1 MKNLIA
7 KLKNKIK
14 KRVAE
19 ISFEDFLENTK
30 KLSYEVKDKFKTKIK
45 KRFDKISFEDFFENT
60 KKLSLEVKD
69 NLKQKYNQFG
79 INDYFSSAQK
89 YFNKAQDKIEKS
101 FNKLS
106 FDESLLKQSGFWLKS
121 VTWTLIGTS
130 SFAVIWLGFAKTDEV
145 VIALGKLEPKG
156 DVKDIQIP
164 IGGVIEEI
172 LVESGDNVE
181 KDQVLVQLDKEASLE
196 KFKSFQNALEEKELQ
211 LEKNN
216 SILSLKRE
224 QKEQELALIKEK
236 IRSTTEKRDMNLV
249 LLNKLEELYDNGG
262 ISRFKYFEYKIN
274 HDAIVSELSRLK
286 IEKEISSGVINQDL
300 KKLESQQALIRAE
313 IASLKSE
320 LIAAKV
326 TLKYQSLKSPVSGI
340 VFDLK
345 PTTEGYVA
353 QSSEP
358 IMKIVPFDD
367 LEADIEIPSN
377 KIGFVKLGMPVEIN
391 IDSFPSSDFGV
402 LEGKIKQIGSDALAP
417 SQLEQRT
424 EYKYPATIE
433 LEEQTFRLQD
443 GSSLPLQ
450 VGMSLSAN
458 IKLRKV
464 SYLQLLFSN
473 LETKTESLKRF

>member
-1 MKNLIA
+1 MKQVYS
-7 KLKNKIK
+7 KYKNKIK
-14 KRVAE
+14 K
-19 ISFEDFLENTK
+19 IINDLSFEDFLDKSK
-30 KLSYEVKDKFKTKIK
+30 KYTIKAIDKVKTKLI
-45 KRFDKISFEDFFENT
+45 DFGTDE
-60 KKLSLEVKD
+60 
-69 NLKQKYNQFG
+69 
-79 INDYFSSAQK
+79 YFYKAQE

-101 FNKLS
+101 FKTIS

-130 SFAVIWLGFAKTDEV
+130 TFSLLWLGFAKTEEV
-145 VIALGKLEPKG
+145 VVAIGKLEPKG

-181 KDQVLVQLDKEASLE
+181 KNQVLVQLDREASLE
-196 KFKSFQNALEEKELQ
+196 KFKSFQNALDEKELQ

-224 QKEQELALIKEK
+224 QKQQELTLINEK
-236 IRSTTEKRDMNLV
+236 IRSTAEKKEMNLV
-249 LLNKLEELYDNGG
+249 LLNKLEELYQEGG
-262 ISRFKYFEYKIN
+262 ISKFKFVEYKIK
-274 HDAIVSELSRLK
+274 HDTIESELSKLK
-286 IEKEISSGVINQDL
+286 IEKEISAGVINQEL

-377 KIGFVKLGMPVEIN
+377 KIGFVKVGMPVEIS

-402 LEGKIKQIGSDALAP
+402 LKGNVKRIGSDALAP

-433 LEEQTFRLQD
+433 LEEQIFKLQN

-464 SYLQLLFSN
+464 SYLQLLFSTFDN
-473 LETKTESLKRF
+473 KTDALKKI

>member
-1 MKNLIA
+1 MKQFLI
-7 KLKNKIK
+7 KFKNKIK
-14 KRVAE
+14 NRFDN
-19 ISFEDFLENTK
+19 ISFDDFLKNSK
-30 KLSYEVKDKFKTKIK
+30 QNSIKLTVKLKNNLNKLGVDKYSYKA
-45 KRFDKISFEDFFENT
+45 
-60 KKLSLEVKD
+60 
-69 NLKQKYNQFG
+69 KQ
-79 INDYFSSAQK
+79 

-101 FNKLS
+101 FKNIS

-130 SFAVIWLGFAKTDEV
+130 SFAILWLSVAKTDEV

-172 LVESGDNVE
+172 LVESGDSVE
-181 KDQVLVQLDKEASLE
+181 KNQILVQLDKEASFE
-196 KFKSFQNALEEKELQ
+196 KYKSFQNALEEKELQ
-211 LEKNN
+211 LEKNI
-216 SILSLKRE
+216 SILSLKKD
-224 QKEQELALIKEK
+224 QKEQELLLIQER
-236 IRSTTEKRDMNLV
+236 IRSTTEKMDMNLV
-249 LLNKLEELYDNGG
+249 LLNKLEELYKDGG
-262 ISRFKYFEYKIN
+262 ISKFKYVEYKIN
-274 HDAIVSELSRLK
+274 HDDIESELSRLK
-286 IEKEISSGVINQDL
+286 IEKEISAGRISQDI
-300 KKLESQQALIRAE
+300 KKLESEQAFIRAE

-377 KIGFVKLGMPVEIN
+377 KIGFVKVGMPVEIS

-402 LEGKIKQIGSDALAP
+402 LMGNVKKIGSDALPP

-433 LEEQTFRLQD
+433 LEEQTFKIQN
-443 GSSLPLQ
+443 GSALPLQ

-473 LETKTESLKRF
+473 FEKKTDALKRF

>member
-1 MKNLIA
+1 MKKLFIKYKNKIIKIIDDLPFNDFLKKSKKSNYIIKDKLRI
-7 KLKNKIK
+7 KLKN
-14 KRVAE
+14 
-19 ISFEDFLENTK
+19 L
-30 KLSYEVKDKFKTKIK
+30 
-45 KRFDKISFEDFFENT
+45 
-60 KKLSLEVKD
+60 
-69 NLKQKYNQFG
+69 G
-79 INDYFSSAQK
+79 IDEYVYKAQD
-89 YFNKAQDKIEKS
+89 YFNKAQDKFEKS
-101 FNKLS
+101 FKTIS

-121 VTWTLIGTS
+121 VTWTIIGTS
-130 SFAVIWLGFAKTDEV
+130 TFGLIWLGFAKTDEV
-145 VIALGKLEPKG
+145 IVAIGKLEPKG

-164 IGGVIEEI
+164 IGGVIDEI

-181 KDQVLVQLDKEASLE
+181 KNQILVQLDREASLE

-224 QKEQELALIKEK
+224 QKQQELLLIKEK
-236 IRSTTEKRDMNLV
+236 IRSTNEKKDMNLV
-249 LLNKLEELYDNGG
+249 LLKKLEDLYEEGG
-262 ISRFKYFEYKIN
+262 ISKFKYLEYKIN
-274 HDAIVSELSRLK
+274 HDEIESELSKLK
-286 IEKEISSGVINQDL
+286 IEKEISAGLINQEI

-326 TLKYQSLKSPVSGI
+326 TLKYQSLKSPVAGI

-377 KIGFVKLGMPVEIN
+377 KIGFVKVGMPVEIN

-402 LEGKIKQIGSDALAP
+402 LEGNVKKIGSDALPP
-417 SQLEQRT
+417 SQIDQRT

-433 LEEQTFRLQD
+433 LEEQIFKLQN

-464 SYLQLLFSN
+464 SYLQLLFN
-473 LETKTESLKRF
+473 TFEKKTDALKKF

>member
-1 MKNLIA
+1 MKELFF
-7 KLKNKIK
+7 KYKNKIK
-14 KRVAE
+14 KSINDFSIA
-19 ISFEDFLENTK
+19 DFLNK
-30 KLSYEVKDKFKTKIK
+30 SKNFSYKTKDKLK
-45 KRFDKISFEDFFENT
+45 KKFNNLGFDKYVY
-60 KKLSLEVKD
+60 K
-69 NLKQKYNQFG
+69 
-79 INDYFSSAQK
+79 AQI

-101 FNKLS
+101 FKIIS
-106 FDESLLKQSGFWLKS
+106 FDESLLKQSSFWLKS

-130 SFAVIWLGFAKTDEV
+130 TFSLIWLGFAKTDEV
-145 VIALGKLEPKG
+145 VVAIGKLEPKG

-181 KDQVLVQLDKEASLE
+181 KNQILVQLDREASLE

-216 SILSLKRE
+216 SILSLKRD
-224 QKEQELALIKEK
+224 QKKQELLLIMEK
-236 IRSTTEKRDMNLV
+236 IRSTTEKKDMNLV
-249 LLNKLEELYDNGG
+249 LLEKLEELYQDGG
-262 ISRFKYFEYKIN
+262 ISKFKYVEYKIK
-274 HDAIVSELSRLK
+274 HDDIESELSKLK
-286 IEKEISSGVINQDL
+286 IEKEISAGLINQEI

-326 TLKYQSLKSPVSGI
+326 TLKYQSLKSPVAGI

-377 KIGFVKLGMPVEIN
+377 KIGFVKVGMPVEIS

-402 LEGKIKQIGSDALAP
+402 LEGNVKKIGSDALPP
-417 SQLEQRT
+417 SQLDQRT
-424 EYKYPATIE
+424 EYKFPATVE
-433 LEEQTFRLQD
+433 LEDQIFKLEN

-464 SYLQLLFSN
+464 SYLQLLFSTF
-473 LETKTESLKRF
+473 EKKTDALKKL

>member
-1 MKNLIA
+1 MKQFLI
-7 KLKNKIK
+7 KFKNKIK
-14 KRVAE
+14 NRFDN
-19 ISFEDFLENTK
+19 ISFDDFLKNSKQNSIKLTVKLK
-30 KLSYEVKDKFKTKIK
+30 KNLNKLGVDKYSYKA
-45 KRFDKISFEDFFENT
+45 
-60 KKLSLEVKD
+60 
-69 NLKQKYNQFG
+69 KQ
-79 INDYFSSAQK
+79 

-101 FNKLS
+101 FKNIS

-130 SFAVIWLGFAKTDEV
+130 SFAILWLSVAKTDEV

-172 LVESGDNVE
+172 LVESGDSVE
-181 KDQVLVQLDKEASLE
+181 KNQILVQLDKEASFE
-196 KFKSFQNALEEKELQ
+196 KYKSFQNALEEKELQ
-211 LEKNN
+211 LKKNI
-216 SILSLKRE
+216 SILSLKKD
-224 QKEQELALIKEK
+224 QKEQELLLIQER
-236 IRSTTEKRDMNLV
+236 IRSTTEKMDMNLV
-249 LLNKLEELYDNGG
+249 LLNKLEALYKDGG
-262 ISRFKYFEYKIN
+262 ISKFKYVDYKIN
-274 HDAIVSELSRLK
+274 HDDIVSELSRLK
-286 IEKEISSGVINQDL
+286 IEKEISAGRISQDI
-300 KKLESQQALIRAE
+300 KKLESEQAFIRAE

-377 KIGFVKLGMPVEIN
+377 KIGFVKVGMPVEIS

-402 LEGKIKQIGSDALAP
+402 LMGNVKKIGSDALPP

-433 LEEQTFRLQD
+433 LEEQTFKIQN
-443 GSSLPLQ
+443 GSALPLQ

-473 LETKTESLKRF
+473 LEKKTDALKRF

>member
-1 MKNLIA
+1 MKQLFIEY
-7 KLKNKIK
+7 KNKIK
-14 KRVAE
+14 K
-19 ISFEDFLENTK
+19 IINDLSFDDLLNKSKKYTNEAKAKLKTKFNDLSFDDLLNKSKNYTFEAKAKLKTKFK
-30 KLSYEVKDKFKTKIK
+30 KL
-45 KRFDKISFEDFFENT
+45 
-60 KKLSLEVKD
+60 
-69 NLKQKYNQFG
+69 G
-79 INDYFSSAQK
+79 IDEYAYKAQE

-101 FNKLS
+101 FKTIS
-106 FDESLLKQSGFWLKS
+106 FDESLLKQSDFWLKS
-121 VTWTLIGTS
+121 VTWALIGTS
-130 SFAVIWLGFAKTDEV
+130 TFSLVWLGFAKTEEV
-145 VIALGKLEPKG
+145 VVAIGKLEPKG

-181 KDQVLVQLDKEASLE
+181 KNQVLVQLDREASLE
-196 KFKSFQNALEEKELQ
+196 KFRSFQNALEEKELQ

-224 QKEQELALIKEK
+224 QKQQELLLIKEK
-236 IRSTTEKRDMNLV
+236 IRSTNEKKDMNLI
-249 LLNKLEELYDNGG
+249 LLKKLEELYEEGG
-262 ISRFKYFEYKIN
+262 ISKFKFVEYKIN
-274 HDAIVSELSRLK
+274 HETIESELSKLK
-286 IEKEISSGVINQDL
+286 IEKEISEGVINQEL

-320 LIAAKV
+320 LISAKV

-377 KIGFVKLGMPVEIN
+377 KIGFVKVGMPVEIN

-402 LEGKIKQIGSDALAP
+402 LQGNVKRIGSDALAP
-417 SQLEQRT
+417 SQSEQRT

-433 LEEQTFRLQD
+433 LEEQIFKLQN

-464 SYLQLLFSN
+464 SYLQLLFS
-473 LETKTESLKRF
+473 TFDKKTDALKKI

>member
-1 MKNLIA
+1 MKQFLI
-7 KLKNKIK
+7 KFKNKIK
-14 KRVAE
+14 NRFDN
-19 ISFEDFLENTK
+19 ISFDDFLKNSKQNSIKLTTK
-30 KLSYEVKDKFKTKIK
+30 LKKNLNKLGVDKYSYKA
-45 KRFDKISFEDFFENT
+45 
-60 KKLSLEVKD
+60 
-69 NLKQKYNQFG
+69 KQ
-79 INDYFSSAQK
+79 
-89 YFNKAQDKIEKS
+89 YFNKAQDKIEKG
-101 FNKLS
+101 FKNIS

-130 SFAVIWLGFAKTDEV
+130 SFAILWLSVAKTDEV

-172 LVESGDNVE
+172 LVESGDSVE
-181 KDQVLVQLDKEASLE
+181 KNEILVQLDKEASFE
-196 KFKSFQNALEEKELQ
+196 KYKSFQNALEEKELQ
-211 LEKNN
+211 LEKNI
-216 SILSLKRE
+216 SILSLKKD
-224 QKEQELALIKEK
+224 QKEQELLLIQER
-236 IRSTTEKRDMNLV
+236 IRSTTEKMDMNLV
-249 LLNKLEELYDNGG
+249 LLNKLEELYKDGG
-262 ISRFKYFEYKIN
+262 ISKFKYVEYKIN
-274 HDAIVSELSRLK
+274 HDDIVSELSRLK
-286 IEKEISSGVINQDL
+286 IEKEISAGRISQDI
-300 KKLESQQALIRAE
+300 KKLESEQAFIRAE

-377 KIGFVKLGMPVEIN
+377 KIGFVKVGMPVEIS

-402 LEGKIKQIGSDALAP
+402 LMGNVKKIGSDALPP

-433 LEEQTFRLQD
+433 LEEQTFKIQN
-443 GSSLPLQ
+443 GSALPLQ

-473 LETKTESLKRF
+473 LEKKTDALKRF

>member
-1 MKNLIA
+1 MKPFINKI
-7 KLKNKIK
+7 KNKIK
-14 KRVAE
+14 KIFDE
-19 ISFEDFLENTK
+19 ISFEDFLENSK
-30 KLSYEVKDKFKTKIK
+30 KYSFKILDKLKKKSSRLGFDSYAYKVQE
-45 KRFDKISFEDFFENT
+45 
-60 KKLSLEVKD
+60 
-69 NLKQKYNQFG
+69 
-79 INDYFSSAQK
+79 

-106 FDESLLKQSGFWLKS
+106 FDESLLRQSSFWLKS

-130 SFAVIWLGFAKTDEV
+130 SFAVIWLGFAKTEEV
-145 VIALGKLEPKG
+145 VIAFGKLEPKG

-181 KDQVLVQLDKEASLE
+181 KNQILVQLDKEASFE
-196 KFKSFQNALEEKELQ
+196 KFKSFKNALEEKELQ

-216 SILSLKRE
+216 SILSLKRD
-224 QKEQELALIKEK
+224 QKQQELLLIKER
-236 IRSTTEKRDMNLV
+236 IRSTTEKKDMNLV
-249 LLNKLEELYDNGG
+249 LLNKLENLYNNGG
-262 ISRFKYFEYKIN
+262 ISKFKYVEYKIN
-274 HDAIVSELSRLK
+274 HDEIVSELSRLK
-286 IEKEISSGVINQDL
+286 IEKEISAGVINQEL
-300 KKLESQQALIRAE
+300 KKLESEQALIRAE

-391 IDSFPSSDFGV
+391 IDSFPASDFGV
-402 LEGKIKQIGSDALAP
+402 LEGKVKRIGSDALAP
-417 SQLEQRT
+417 SQSEQRT

-433 LEEQTFRLQD
+433 LEEQTFKLQD

-464 SYLQLLFSN
+464 SYLQLLFSKF
-473 LETKTESLKRF
+473 ESKTDALKSF

>member
-1 MKNLIA
+1 MKQLFIQ
-7 KLKNKIK
+7 LKNKIK
-14 KRVAE
+14 ARLNE
-19 ISFEDFLENTK
+19 ISSEDYLKNSKEFSAK
-30 KLSYEVKDKFKTKIK
+30 IKDKIK
-45 KRFDKISFEDFFENT
+45 S
-60 KKLSLEVKD
+60 
-69 NLKQKYNQFG
+69 NLTPLG
-79 INDYFSSAQK
+79 IDRYAYKFQE

-101 FNKLS
+101 FQKIS
-106 FDESLLKQSGFWLKS
+106 FDESLLKQSSFWLKS

-130 SFAVIWLGFAKTDEV
+130 SFTLIWLGFARTDEV
-145 VIALGKLEPKG
+145 VVALGKLEPKG

-181 KDQVLVQLDKEASLE
+181 KNQVLVQLDKEASLQ
-196 KFKSFQNALEEKELQ
+196 KFKSFQNALIEKELQ
-211 LEKNN
+211 LDKNN
-216 SILSLKRE
+216 SILALKRD
-224 QKEQELALIKEK
+224 QKLQELLLINEK
-236 IRSTTEKRDMNLV
+236 IRSASEKKDMNLG
-249 LLNKLEELYDNGG
+249 LLKKLEKLYKDGG
-262 ISRFKYFEYKIN
+262 ISRFKYIEYKIS
-274 HDAIVSELSRLK
+274 HDDIVSELERLK
-286 IEKEISSGVINQDL
+286 IEKEISAGVINQEL
-300 KKLESQQALIRAE
+300 KKLESQQAFIRAE

-377 KIGFVKLGMPVEIN
+377 KIGFVKVGMPVEIS

-402 LEGKIKQIGSDALAP
+402 LEGNVKKIGSDALPP

-433 LEEQTFRLQD
+433 LEEQTFKLQN

-473 LETKTESLKRF
+473 FEKKTDALKKF

>member
-1 MKNLIA
+1 MKQLFTRY
-7 KLKNKIK
+7 KNKIK
-14 KRVAE
+14 K
-19 ISFEDFLENTK
+19 IINDLSFEDLLDKSK
-30 KLSYEVKDKFKTKIK
+30 KYTNKAKDKVKTKLI
-45 KRFDKISFEDFFENT
+45 DFGADE
-60 KKLSLEVKD
+60 
-69 NLKQKYNQFG
+69 
-79 INDYFSSAQK
+79 YFYKAQE

-101 FNKLS
+101 FKTIS
-106 FDESLLKQSGFWLKS
+106 FDESLLKQSGFWLRS

-130 SFAVIWLGFAKTDEV
+130 TFSLLWLGFAKTEEV
-145 VIALGKLEPKG
+145 VVAIGKLEPKG

-181 KDQVLVQLDKEASLE
+181 KNQVLVQLDREASLE
-196 KFKSFQNALEEKELQ
+196 KFKSFQNALDEKELQ

-224 QKEQELALIKEK
+224 QKQQELTLINEK
-236 IRSTTEKRDMNLV
+236 IRSTAEKKEMNLE
-249 LLNKLEELYDNGG
+249 LLNKLEELYQEGG
-262 ISRFKYFEYKIN
+262 ISKFKFVEYKIK
-274 HDAIVSELSRLK
+274 HDSIESELSKLK
-286 IEKEISSGVINQDL
+286 IEKEISAGVINQEL

-326 TLKYQSLKSPVSGI
+326 TLKYQSLLSPVSGI

-377 KIGFVKLGMPVEIN
+377 KIGFVKVGMPVEIS

-402 LEGKIKQIGSDALAP
+402 LKGNVKRIGSDALAP

-424 EYKYPATIE
+424 EYKFPATIE
-433 LEEQTFRLQD
+433 LEEQIFKLQN

-464 SYLQLLFSN
+464 SYLQLLFSTFDN
-473 LETKTESLKRF
+473 KTDALKKI

>member
-1 MKNLIA
+1 MKPFIT
-7 KLKNKIK
+7 KIKNKIK
-14 KRVAE
+14 KIFDE
-19 ISFEDFLENTK
+19 ISFEDFLENSK
-30 KLSYEVKDKFKTKIK
+30 KYSF
-45 KRFDKISFEDFFENT
+45 KISDKL
-60 KKLSLEVKD
+60 KKKSSQL
-69 NLKQKYNQFG
+69 G
-79 INDYFSSAQK
+79 IDAYAYKVQE

-106 FDESLLKQSGFWLKS
+106 FDESLLRQSSFWLKS

-130 SFAVIWLGFAKTDEV
+130 SFAVIWLGFAKTEEV
-145 VIALGKLEPKG
+145 VIAFGKLEPKG

-181 KDQVLVQLDKEASLE
+181 KDQILVQLDKEASFE
-196 KFKSFQNALEEKELQ
+196 KFKSFKNALEEKELQ

-216 SILSLKRE
+216 SILSLKRD
-224 QKEQELALIKEK
+224 QKQQELLLIKEK
-236 IRSTTEKRDMNLV
+236 IRSTTEKKDMNLV
-249 LLNKLEELYDNGG
+249 LLNKLENLYNNGG
-262 ISRFKYFEYKIN
+262 ISKFKYVEYKIN
-274 HDAIVSELSRLK
+274 HDEIVSELSRLK
-286 IEKEISSGVINQDL
+286 IEKEISAGVINQEL

-377 KIGFVKLGMPVEIN
+377 KIGFVKIGMPVEIN
-391 IDSFPSSDFGV
+391 IDSFPASDFGV
-402 LEGKIKQIGSDALAP
+402 LEGKVKRIGSDALAP
-417 SQLEQRT
+417 SQSEQRT

-433 LEEQTFRLQD
+433 LEEQTFELQD

-464 SYLQLLFSN
+464 SYLQLLFSKF
-473 LETKTESLKRF
+473 ESKTDALKSF

>member
-7 KLKNKIK
+7 KLKNKIR
-14 KRVAE
+14 KRFDE

-30 KLSYEVKDKFKTKIK
+30 KYSYEVKDKFKTKIK
-45 KRFDKISFEDFFENT
+45 KRFDLISFENFLENS
-60 KKLSLEVKD
+60 KKYSYKIKD
-69 NLKQKYNQFG
+69 KLRQKYNQFG
-79 INDYFSSAQK
+79 INTYVYSAQK

-106 FDESLLKQSGFWLKS
+106 FDESLLKQSSFWLKS

-172 LVESGDNVE
+172 LVESGDSVKKN
-181 KDQVLVQLDKEASLE
+181 QVLVQLDKEASLE

-236 IRSTTEKRDMNLV
+236 IRSTAEKRDMNLV
-249 LLNKLEELYDNGG
+249 LLKKLEELYDNGG
-262 ISRFKYFEYKIN
+262 ISKFKYVEYKIN

-286 IEKEISSGVINQDL
+286 IEKEISSGVINQEL
-300 KKLESQQALIRAE
+300 KKLESQQALIRSE

-402 LEGKIKQIGSDALAP
+402 LEGKIKKIGSDALAP

-464 SYLQLLFSN
+464 SYLQLLFTN
-473 LETKTESLKRF
+473 LETKTEALKRF

>member
-7 KLKNKIK
+7 KLKNKIR
-14 KRVAE
+14 KRFDE

-30 KLSYEVKDKFKTKIK
+30 KYSYEVKDKFKTKIK
-45 KRFDKISFEDFFENT
+45 KRFDLISFENFLENS
-60 KKLSLEVKD
+60 KKYSYKIKD
-69 NLKQKYNQFG
+69 KLRQKYNQFG
-79 INDYFSSAQK
+79 INTYVYSAQK

-106 FDESLLKQSGFWLKS
+106 FDESLLKQSSFWLKS

-172 LVESGDNVE
+172 LVESGDSVKKN
-181 KDQVLVQLDKEASLE
+181 QVLVQLDKEASLE

-236 IRSTTEKRDMNLV
+236 IRSTAEKRDMNLV
-249 LLNKLEELYDNGG
+249 LLKKLEELYDNGG
-262 ISRFKYFEYKIN
+262 ISKFKYVEYKIN

-286 IEKEISSGVINQDL
+286 IEKEISSGVINQEL
-300 KKLESQQALIRAE
+300 KKLESQQALIRSE

-391 IDSFPSSDFGV
+391 IDSFPASDFGV
-402 LEGKIKQIGSDALAP
+402 LEGKVKRIGSDALAP
-417 SQLEQRT
+417 SQSEQRT

-464 SYLQLLFSN
+464 SYLQLLFSKF
-473 LETKTESLKRF
+473 ESKTDALKSF

>member
-1 MKNLIA
+1 MKKLFIQ
-7 KLKNKIK
+7 LKNKIK
-14 KRVAE
+14 EKLDD
-19 ISFEDFLENTK
+19 ISSEDFLKNSK
-30 KLSYEVKDKFKTKIK
+30 GFSYKIKDKLKINLTK
-45 KRFDKISFEDFFENT
+45 
-60 KKLSLEVKD
+60 
-69 NLKQKYNQFG
+69 FG
-79 INDYFSSAQK
+79 LDRYSYKFQE

-101 FNKLS
+101 FQKIS
-106 FDESLLKQSGFWLKS
+106 FDESLLKQSSFWLRS

-130 SFAVIWLGFAKTDEV
+130 SFTLIWLGFARTDEV

-181 KDQVLVQLDKEASLE
+181 KNQVLVQLDKEASLE
-196 KFKSFQNALEEKELQ
+196 KFKSFQDAIEEKELQ

-216 SILSLKRE
+216 SILALKRD
-224 QKEQELALIKEK
+224 QKLQELLLINEK
-236 IRSTTEKRDMNLV
+236 IRSTSEKKDMNLA
-249 LLNKLEELYDNGG
+249 LLKKLEELYKDGG
-262 ISRFKYFEYKIN
+262 ISRFKYIEYKIN
-274 HDAIVSELSRLK
+274 HDDIVSELSRLK
-286 IEKEISSGVINQDL
+286 IEKEISAGLINQEL

-377 KIGFVKLGMPVEIN
+377 KIGFVKVGMPVEIS

-402 LEGKIKQIGSDALAP
+402 LEGNVKKIGSDALPP

-433 LEEQTFRLQD
+433 LEDQTFKLQN

-473 LETKTESLKRF
+473 FEKKTDALKRF

>member
-1 MKNLIA
+1 MKPFIT
-7 KLKNKIK
+7 KIKNKIK
-14 KRVAE
+14 KIFDE
-19 ISFEDFLENTK
+19 ISFEDFLENSK
-30 KLSYEVKDKFKTKIK
+30 KYSY
-45 KRFDKISFEDFFENT
+45 KISDKL
-60 KKLSLEVKD
+60 KKKSSQL
-69 NLKQKYNQFG
+69 G
-79 INDYFSSAQK
+79 IDAYAYKVQE

-106 FDESLLKQSGFWLKS
+106 FDESLLRQSSFWLKS

-130 SFAVIWLGFAKTDEV
+130 SFAVIWLGFAKTEEV
-145 VIALGKLEPKG
+145 VIAFGKLEPKG

-181 KDQVLVQLDKEASLE
+181 KNQILVQLDKEASFE
-196 KFKSFQNALEEKELQ
+196 KFKSFKNALEEKELQ

-216 SILSLKRE
+216 SILSLKRD
-224 QKEQELALIKEK
+224 QKQQELLLIKER
-236 IRSTTEKRDMNLV
+236 IRSTTEKKDMNLV
-249 LLNKLEELYDNGG
+249 LLNKLENLYNNGG
-262 ISRFKYFEYKIN
+262 ISKFKYVEYKIN
-274 HDAIVSELSRLK
+274 HDEIVSELSRLK
-286 IEKEISSGVINQDL
+286 IEKEISAGVINQEL
-300 KKLESQQALIRAE
+300 KKLESEQALIRAE

-391 IDSFPSSDFGV
+391 IDSFPASDFGV
-402 LEGKIKQIGSDALAP
+402 LEGKVKRIGSDALAP
-417 SQLEQRT
+417 SQSEQRT

-433 LEEQTFRLQD
+433 LEEQTFKLQD

-464 SYLQLLFSN
+464 SYLQLLFSKF
-473 LETKTESLKRF
+473 ESKTDALKSF

>member
-1 MKNLIA
+1 MK
-7 KLKNKIK
+7 KLFIKYKNKTKQIIDNLSFDDLLNKSK
-14 KRVAE
+14 KYTNKA
-19 ISFEDFLENTK
+19 
-30 KLSYEVKDKFKTKIK
+30 KDKVKTKLNK
-45 KRFDKISFEDFFENT
+45 
-60 KKLSLEVKD
+60 
-69 NLKQKYNQFG
+69 FG
-79 INDYFSSAQK
+79 IDEYIYKSQE

-101 FNKLS
+101 FKTIS

-130 SFAVIWLGFAKTDEV
+130 TFSLLWLGFAKTEEV
-145 VIALGKLEPKG
+145 VVAIGKLEPKG

-181 KDQVLVQLDKEASLE
+181 KNQVLVQLDREASLE
-196 KFKSFQNALEEKELQ
+196 KFKSFQNALDEKELQ

-224 QKEQELALIKEK
+224 QKQQELTLINEK
-236 IRSTTEKRDMNLV
+236 IRSTAEKKEMNLE
-249 LLNKLEELYDNGG
+249 LLNKLEELYQEGG
-262 ISRFKYFEYKIN
+262 ISKFKFVEYKIK
-274 HDAIVSELSRLK
+274 HDSIESELSKLK
-286 IEKEISSGVINQDL
+286 IEKEISAGVINQEL

-326 TLKYQSLKSPVSGI
+326 TLKYQSLLSPVSGI

-377 KIGFVKLGMPVEIN
+377 KIGFVKVGMPVEIS

-402 LEGKIKQIGSDALAP
+402 LKGSVKRIGSDALAP

-424 EYKYPATIE
+424 EYKFPATIE
-433 LEEQTFRLQD
+433 LEEQIFKLQN

-464 SYLQLLFSN
+464 SYLQLLFSTFDN
-473 LETKTESLKRF
+473 KTDALKKI